1 MSNIIAKQ
9 KSWSFSQL
17 NNYETCPKKYYH
29 LAVERDY
36 KEVEGEAILYGK
48 RVHKAFELFVR
59 DGTPLPQ
66 DLSHMQ
72 KYVQKFA
79 DFPGEKQVEQQLC
92 ITSEYKKTHWKDWDK
107 GWCRAI
113 IDLALVGDKSA
124 LLVDYKTGK
133 MKDDNFLQLKMAT
146 ALFMIYNPQV
156 EQVNVAYL
164 WTEAAGKTTQP
175 PRPFGR
181 DDITDLWNEILPRV
195 NKFQHAFAQK
205 EYPPRPSGL
214 CRNWCIITGCPHHG
228 E

>member
-1 MSNIIAKQ
+1 MKKQ
-9 KSWSFSQL
+9 KSLSFSQL
-17 NNYETCPKKYYH
+17 NNFETCPKKYWH
-29 LAVERDY
+29 LSIQRDY

-59 DGTPLPQ
+59 DGKPLPQ

-79 DFPGEKQVEQQLC
+79 DFPGTKMVEQQLC
-92 ITSEYKKTHWKDWDK
+92 ITKDYQVTHWKDWDN
-107 GWCRAI
+107 GWCRAV

-133 MKDDNFLQLKMAT
+133 MKSDEFTQLKLAA
-146 ALFMIYNPQV
+146 ALFMIHNPEV
-156 EQVNVAYL
+156 EVVDVAYL
-164 WTEAAGKTTQP
+164 WTEAGGKTTKP
-175 PRPFGR
+175 ERPFRR
-181 DDITDLWNEILPRV
+181 DDIPALWNELLPRT
-195 NKFQHAFAQK
+195 NRFQLAYENN

-214 CRNWCIITGCPHHG
+214 CRNWCIIESCPHHG